1 MMINDLESKINLQL
15 NKRIETLEKQNSN
28 ANINYQNLLKK
39 FNHLKNTQSHQSQVI
54 KKSDS
59 KNYCNTS
66 LNLNARQI
74 PRMMNL
80 SVEAL
85 ETSPDLYERDRKKK
99 FESMIGSKIQLR
111 TKRPDDPNVSKLKL
125 ENFQLK
131 SSLEGVTKKMESL
144 IKENDEL
151 KTETN
156 RNFYSLKVPYCP
168 LSPE

>member
-1 MMINDLESKINLQL
+1 MTINDLESKISSQL
-15 NKRIETLEKQNSN
+15 NKRIESLEKAKSN

-39 FNHLKNTQSHQSQVI
+39 FNHLKNNQSHQSQVM
-54 KKSDS
+54 KKSDT

-66 LNLNARQI
+66 LNLNARHI
-74 PRMMNL
+74 PKMLNL
-80 SVEAL
+80 SVEHL

-99 FESMIGSKIQLR
+99 FDSMIGSKIQVR
-111 TKRPDDPNVSKLKL
+111 KTQKPDENISKLKL

-131 SSLEGVTKKMESL
+131 SSLEGVTRKMESL

-156 RNFYSLKVPYCP
+156 RNFYSLKVTAFT
-168 LSPE
+168 

>member
-1 MMINDLESKINLQL
+1 MTINDLESKISSQL
-15 NKRIETLEKQNSN
+15 NKRIESLEKLNSN

-39 FNHLKNTQSHQSQVI
+39 FNHLKNNQSHQSQVI

-66 LNLNARQI
+66 LNLNARHI
-74 PRMMNL
+74 PKMLNL
-80 SVEAL
+80 SVEHL

-99 FESMIGSKIQLR
+99 FDSMIGTKIQMR
-111 TKRPDDPNVSKLKL
+111 NKKPDENITKLKL

-131 SSLEGVTKKMESL
+131 SSLEGVTRKMESL

-156 RNFYSLKVPYCP
+156 RNFYSLKVTIF
-168 LSPE
+168 LSKK

>member
-1 MMINDLESKINLQL
+1 MMTINDLESKISSQL
-15 NKRIETLEKQNSN
+15 NKRIESLEKAKSN

-39 FNHLKNTQSHQSQVI
+39 FNHLKNNQSHQSQVM
-54 KKSDS
+54 KKSDT

-66 LNLNARQI
+66 LNLNARHI
-74 PRMMNL
+74 PKMLNL
-80 SVEAL
+80 SVEHL

-99 FESMIGSKIQLR
+99 FDSMIGSKIQVR
-111 TKRPDDPNVSKLKL
+111 KTQKPDENISKLKL

-131 SSLEGVTKKMESL
+131 SSLEGVTRKMESL

-156 RNFYSLKVPYCP
+156 RNFYSLKVTAFT
-168 LSPE
+168 

>member
-1 MMINDLESKINLQL
+1 LMTINDLESKISSQL
-15 NKRIETLEKQNSN
+15 NKRIESLEKAKSN

-39 FNHLKNTQSHQSQVI
+39 FNHLKNNQSHQSQVM
-54 KKSDS
+54 KKSDT

-66 LNLNARQI
+66 LNLNARHI
-74 PRMMNL
+74 PKMLNL
-80 SVEAL
+80 SVEHL

-99 FESMIGSKIQLR
+99 FDSMIGSKIQVR
-111 TKRPDDPNVSKLKL
+111 KTQKPDENISKLKL

-131 SSLEGVTKKMESL
+131 SSLEGVTRKMESL

-156 RNFYSLKVPYCP
+156 RNFYSLKVTAFT
-168 LSPE
+168 